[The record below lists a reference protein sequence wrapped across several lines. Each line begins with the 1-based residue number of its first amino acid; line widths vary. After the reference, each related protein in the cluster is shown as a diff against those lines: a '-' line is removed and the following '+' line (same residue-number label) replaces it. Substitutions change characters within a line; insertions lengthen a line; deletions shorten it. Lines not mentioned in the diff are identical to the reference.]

1 MKAAVRCNALTI
13 AALRAQEKHGK
24 RQDASSKSR
33 RIRDSAP
40 IVGGGLNLSELLDA
54 HTAGTKRNAGASKVA
69 LHFIV
74 RFPPEI
80 LTENAPGPFQGKS
93 KDERLRL
100 MARQAA
106 KFINDAHGGRAVFAV
121 RVDTDEAGETI
132 ADVFACPKYTK
143 ATKKAETEWTSLTKF
158 GKELAVKHQDE
169 VRRRSKNYEGT
180 KPITSPR
187 AIGMSLQSE
196 FAAFFERV
204 NGQPLTP
211 KAEKDRP
218 ERDRVEVEAWRLHMM
233 NAERSEAE
241 TAVRVAEQEREKVK
255 ADAEKI
261 TQETEAEKVAFRK
274 QARQWVEREKTVL
287 ASKHEAANADRAQ
300 AAADLMTARS
310 VLDRLKDTY
319 AAVRAS
325 LPRIRQILTWDLA
338 TEDETRRAKADRKQ
352 VVKISPILRNAIRDA
367 ESQTGRRS
375 VPVEQSR
382 PETPDRS
389 DDLGM

>member
-33 RIRDSAP
+33 RIRDTPP
-40 IVGGGLNLSELLDA
+40 IVGGGLDLSDLLDA
-54 HTAGTKRNAGASKVA
+54 HREGTKQNAGAGKVA

-80 LTENAPGPFQGKS
+80 LTDAAPTPYQGKS
-93 KDERLRL
+93 REERLRL

-106 KFINDAHGGRAVFAV
+106 KFINEAHGGRAVFAV

-132 ADVFACPKYTK
+132 ADVFACPKYMKT
-143 ATKKAETEWTSLTKF
+143 TKKAETEWTSLTKF

-169 VRRRSKNYEGT
+169 IRRRSKHYEGT

-187 AIGMSLQSE
+187 AIGMALQSE
-196 FAAFFERV
+196 FADFFARV

-211 KAEKDRP
+211 KVEKDRP
-218 ERDRVEVEAWRLHMM
+218 ERDRIEVEAWRLHMM
-233 NAERSEAE
+233 NADRAEAE
-241 TAVRVAEQEREKVK
+241 NAVRVAEQEREHVK
-255 ADAEKI
+255 ADAERI
-261 TQETEAEKVAFRK
+261 SQNTEAEKVAFRK
-274 QARQWVEREKTVL
+274 QAKAWVEREKTSL
-287 ASKHEAANADRAQ
+287 ASKHQEADADRAA
-300 AAADLMTARS
+300 AAADMMTART
-310 VLDRLKDTY
+310 VLDRLKETY

-338 TEDETRRAKADRKQ
+338 TEAEKRRAKQDRKE
-352 VVKISPILRNAIRDA
+352 VVSISPILRNAINAAKNRTGQ
-367 ESQTGRRS
+367 ESVS
-375 VPVEQSR
+375 VEQSG
-382 PETPDRS
+382 PEADRS
-389 DDLGM
+389 DGLSM

>member
-367 ESQTGRRS
+367 ESQAGRVS
-375 VPVEQSR
+375 VSVQQSG
-382 PETPDRS
+382 PESDRS
-389 DDLGM
+389 DDFSM